1 VTSPHVGQ
9 KTPPPS
15 IRAPD
20 APQAGHVVVFALAI
34 HCDMSGASS
43 SSSCSCSAT
52 ERQYLRL
59 RAVILDGHNDLAL
72 RVWQGLPPKHVLL
85 ESAGEVDFGGGWF
98 AMSAIAGM
106 PNLPTKVPYEVPLD
120 NSVPFE
126 RAVQQV
132 GEQLATLEG
141 LDVSIVRVVDD
152 IVPGRVNAIVHFEGA
167 EPIAPDLSNLED
179 WYARGLRSLGIVWS
193 RPNAF
198 GEGVPFRFPASP
210 DTGAGLTQAGR
221 DLVHA
226 CDFLGIMVDVS
237 HLNEKGFWDVAGLT
251 DAPVVATHSNPHA
264 LCPVTRNLTDEQLD
278 AIAESGGIV
287 GINFAVAFLRSD
299 GRNDTDTPIAEIVRH
314 VDYVASRI
322 GVEHVAF
329 GSDFDGADVP
339 EELGSIRGLPRL
351 VEGLRA
357 IGYDDEAL
365 ALITHRNWLRVLDAT
380 WNPWARY
387 FRVAGDDPRGTLV
400 DAAGRFASPGF
411 AVDLGAG
418 TGRDTAEL
426 LRRGWR
432 VLAID
437 GQGEAV
443 ARLRALGGDLEVV
456 QSRFED
462 VTWPE
467 CDLVNASF
475 ALPFCPGPRFP
486 EVWRRIVDSL
496 VPGGRFAG
504 QLFGVND
511 EWARTGLVVQT
522 RAEVEELLAPFEI
535 EHLEEVDREGKTA
548 TGETKHWHLFHVV
561 ARKR

>member
-1 VTSPHVGQ
+1 
-9 KTPPPS
+9 
-15 IRAPD
+15 
-20 APQAGHVVVFALAI
+20 
-34 HCDMSGASS
+34 M
-43 SSSCSCSAT
+43 
-52 ERQYLRL
+52 
-59 RAVILDGHNDLAL
+59 ILDGHNDVAL
-72 RVWQGLPPKHVLL
+72 RVWQGLPPKHVLIA
-85 ESAGEVDFGGGWF
+85 SAGDVDFAGGFF
-98 AMSAIAGM
+98 AMSALAEM
-106 PNLPTKVPYEVPLD
+106 PDLPAQAPYEVPLD
-120 NSVPFE
+120 SSVPFE
-126 RAVQQV
+126 RAAKQV
-132 GEQLATLEG
+132 GEQLATLESM
-141 LDVSIVRVVDD
+141 DVAIARVVDD

-210 DTGAGLTQAGR
+210 DTGGGLTDAGR

-226 CDFLGIMVDVS
+226 CNFLGIMVDVS
-237 HLNEKGFWDVAGLT
+237 HLNEKGFWDVVAAT

-278 AIAESGGIV
+278 AVAESDGIV

-299 GRNDTDTPIAEIVRH
+299 GRNDPETPVAEIVRH
-314 VDYVASRI
+314 LDYVASRI

-329 GSDFDGADVP
+329 GSDFDGAEIP
-339 EELGSIRGLPRL
+339 AELGSILGLPRL

-357 IGYDDEAL
+357 AGYDDEAL
-365 ALITHRNWLRVLDAT
+365 AQITHRNWLRVLDAT
-380 WNPWARY
+380 WNPWSRY
-387 FRVAGDDPRGTLV
+387 FRVVDDEPRGTLV
-400 DAAGRFASPGF
+400 EAASRFMSPGL

-432 VLAID
+432 VIAID
-437 GQGEAV
+437 GQAEAV
-443 ARLRALGGDLEVV
+443 ARLRQLGGDGRLEVV

-462 VTWPE
+462 ATWPE

-475 ALPFCPGPRFP
+475 ALPFCPRSRFP
-486 EVWRRIVDSL
+486 ALWQRIVDSL
-496 VPGGRFAG
+496 ASGGRFGG

-511 EWARTGLVVQT
+511 EWARTGLVVHT

-548 TGETKHWHLFHVV
+548 IGTTKHWHLFHVV